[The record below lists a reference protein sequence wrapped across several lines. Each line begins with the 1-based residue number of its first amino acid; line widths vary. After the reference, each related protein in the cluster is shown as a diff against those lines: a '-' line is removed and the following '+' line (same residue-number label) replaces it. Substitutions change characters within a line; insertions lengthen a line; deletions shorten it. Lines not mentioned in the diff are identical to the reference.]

1 MQLAPELATDLPL
14 PNPGGKVD
22 LLIIAGE
29 HSGDE
34 HAAKM
39 VEGLLREQPQLGI
52 VALGGQHLAASG
64 AQVLFDLPKVSVVG
78 FFEVVKHLRFFRH
91 LFRATLDWIA
101 THQPA
106 HICFVDYPG
115 FNLRLAKALK
125 KRGLSRKGGGT
136 IALYYYVAPQI
147 WAWKPKRRFA
157 MAATLDRLGVIFP
170 FETECFADTDLP
182 VAFVGHPFVA
192 KDATN
197 ALAYDAA
204 APALLLPGSR
214 RAAVGR
220 IFPVLLEGFQLARQ
234 IEPSL
239 RARVVYPT
247 AALRGQLEAIA
258 SDFPELLDVIEWLP
272 NSTARITGSRVLMS
286 SGTYSLAC
294 ALAAIPGA
302 IVYRLHPISYWLGK
316 WLVKVPFIGIA
327 NILLQRAIY
336 PEYLQKHAQAK
347 VLARALSESA
357 KPERVVSAKSDAT
370 ELRKALLPETNTTAS
385 SWLLEGMV
393 SQCPPDAKL

>member
-1 MQLAPELATDLPL
+1 MQLTHELATDLPL
-14 PNPGGKVD
+14 PDPGGKVD

-34 HAAKM
+34 HAAKI
-39 VEGLLREQPQLGI
+39 VEGLRREQPDLRI

-78 FFEVVKHLRFFRH
+78 FFEVVKHLRFFRQ

-125 KRGLSRKGGGT
+125 ARGLSRKGGGR
-136 IALYYYVAPQI
+136 IGLHYYVAPQV

-170 FETECFADTDLP
+170 FETECFADTALP
-182 VAFVGHPFVA
+182 VAFVGHPFVG

-197 ALAYDAA
+197 ALAYDPS

-220 IFPVLLEGFQLARQ
+220 IFPVLLEGFRLARQ
-234 IEPSL
+234 SEPSL

-247 AALRGQLEAIA
+247 TALRVQLETIA
-258 SDFPELLDVIEWLP
+258 SDYPELLDAIEWMP
-272 NSTARITGSRVLMS
+272 NSTQRITGSRVLMS

-327 NILLQRAIY
+327 NILLRRAIY
-336 PEYLQKHAQAK
+336 PEYLQKDAQAEI
-347 VLARALSESA
+347 LARALSEA
-357 KPERVVSAKSDAT
+357 VKPERVVRARSDAA
-370 ELRKALLPETNTTAS
+370 ELREALRSETDTTAA
-385 SWLLEGMV
+385 SWLLEGMK
-393 SQCPPDAKL
+393 PH